1 MKLADD
7 AASPSWPRGMD
18 TDADCSGG
26 AASPTASESFSTYA
40 TPSPHSRKRSA
51 RRAALS
57 GGLPCLPSSLA
68 CSQLMF
74 QACRE
79 FQTSLCAYRTAHC
92 HQVVWSGQEAY
103 SPRDASPTG
112 GHTALEGRCTH
123 SRCAIPGRPIMA
135 KEPLCTLACS

>member
-18 TDADCSGG
+18 TDADCCGG

-57 GGLPCLPSSLA
+57 GGGPSLPSGLA
-68 CSQLMF
+68 CLAF
-74 QACRE
+74 
-79 FQTSLCAYRTAHC
+79 TILCEPHGRAHC
-92 HQVVWSGQEAY
+92 
-103 SPRDASPTG
+103 
-112 GHTALEGRCTH
+112 LEGAMH
-123 SRCAIPGRPIMA
+123 AQ
-135 KEPLCTLACS
+135 PLCYPRPPDHG